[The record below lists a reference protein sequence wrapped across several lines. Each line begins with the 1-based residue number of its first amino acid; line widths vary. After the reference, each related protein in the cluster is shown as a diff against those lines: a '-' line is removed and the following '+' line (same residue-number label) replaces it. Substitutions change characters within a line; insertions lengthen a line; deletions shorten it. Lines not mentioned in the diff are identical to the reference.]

1 MVLERDS
8 WFSRDIL
15 SLKSQ
20 SVLPKGGR
28 RESSFQI
35 SRAQLI
41 KLEKI
46 KDHRRQCCIIAP
58 STGGYSLI

>member
-1 MVLERDS
+1 MPDLKNLGSIFDGSRARFLV
-8 WFSRDIL
+8 FSREIL

-20 SVLPKGGR
+20 SILLKAAR

-41 KLEKI
+41 KQREDK
-46 KDHRRQCCIIAP
+46 R
-58 STGGYSLI
+58 S

>member
-1 MVLERDS
+1 MHSTSKNVGHGKLLVS
-8 WFSRDIL
+8 IDIL

-20 SVLPKGGR
+20 SVLLKGAR

-41 KLEKI
+41 KLREDK
-46 KDHRRQCCIIAP
+46 R
-58 STGGYSLI
+58 S

>member
-1 MVLERDS
+1 MVLERD
-8 WFSRDIL
+8 FSFSIDIL

-20 SVLPKGGR
+20 SVLLKAAR

-41 KLEKI
+41 KLREDKRSQ
-46 KDHRRQCCIIAP
+46 KTVSHNP
-58 STGGYSLI
+58 PGPGGYSLI